1 MEHTNN
7 IRLEVIK
14 QFTLNDIDKVNIIK
28 KTYKDNNLFIEKDII
43 ECDAKM
49 AKYLSGDN
57 YKKENFIRVLE
68 IIP

>member
-14 QFTLNDIDKVNIIK
+14 QFTLKDIDKVDIIK
-28 KTYKDNNLFIEKDII
+28 KTHKDDNLFIEKDII
-43 ECDAKM
+43 KCDEEM

-57 YKKENFIRVLE
+57 YKKENCVKILE
-68 IIP
+68 ITP